1 MKCHF
6 PQLITIILSCCF
18 RVGLSEFFT
27 AIAELEKLLQT
38 EEKVVNSLN
47 TYLKIEEERLQKVKW
62 LSQQYADLYNAANED
77 VETFLSNPVN
87 AYLLVKRLSAD
98 WETTNRIVDSSESR
112 EVIQNI
118 TNEVK
123 AFPSKEDLS
132 GAAAALIRLQE
143 IYLLDAATLARGQIK
158 GTIPSSNLTA
168 GDCFELG
175 KHAHSQADWN
185 RSLLWMEESLQRL
198 KLEEDLQ
205 PLKSAN
211 EADIYEYMAFAHF
224 SVCTLSFPL
233 FIYSEF
239 NVNMKSISTG
249 LRNEIITELESSPL
263 GSSVKD
269 EALPHFLEGLG
280 ALSQVIPVYPE
291 HPRAMANLL
300 LYKSRAKDY
309 EMKKNGNGNK
319 GQDET
324 TPVKVS
330 KDGLDPATTE
340 AYEKLC
346 RGESLKTPKEESEL
360 YCYYTTN
367 NSSYLLL
374 QPVKVELLNLKPK
387 IAMYY
392 DVIKDTEANILRK
405 IALPQ
410 LTRASVFGGTNGE
423 GNYATYRISKSTWL
437 QDYQSRDIPKINQR
451 VEDITGLGTTFAEP
465 LHVINYGIG
474 GHYAPHF
481 DFAFP
486 NSSVTFLPEQGNR
499 LATWIFYLT
508 DVAAGGSTVFPTLGV
523 EVKPVKGSAA
533 FWYNVYED
541 GTVDENTRHAA
552 CPVLAGSKWV
562 ANKWIHEYGNE
573 FNRPC
578 GLSPYM

>member
-224 SVCTLSFPL
+224 SLNNFSAAVEL
-233 FIYSEF
+233 
-239 NVNMKSISTG
+239 
-249 LRNEIITELESSPL
+249 TEKLL
-263 GSSVKD
+263 
-269 EALPHFLEGLG
+269 
-280 ALSQVIPVYPE
+280 QVDPE